1 MSTKEDYLAAYEA
14 CIGADRMS
22 LGLSII
28 PDTILGDMEQVI
40 ILKKRIM
47 ELEELTR
54 DTGDDSLYNVRRLRN
69 EIRLK
74 DEYIETL
81 KECLKIAN
89 NSADDQMFQKREAQ
103 NELSTIKYKYDAQQ

>member
-1 MSTKEDYLAAYEA
+1 MPTKDDYIASYEA

-28 PDTILGDMEQVI
+28 PDTILGDMEQVT
-40 ILKKRIM
+40 ILKKRIL

-54 DTGDDSLYNVRRLRN
+54 DTGDDSLFNVRRLRN

-81 KECLKIAN
+81 KKCLKIAN

-103 NELSTIKYKYDAQQ
+103 KELSTIKYKYDAQQ